1 MSATSDT
8 PSRILTRTPSSM
20 MTGYTES
27 TIEAFTGDWAGRPA
41 AVENRNAKANE
52 TWINNCDPPWK
63 SGVGSRESGVWSR
76 ESGSHV
82 SDDRFLTPDSRLPTP
97 DSRLQTPDSRLP
109 TPDLCHRV
117 ALDEIVIAPISY
129 QPSGLR

>member
-20 MTGYTES
+20 MTGYTDS

-63 SGVGSRESGVWSR
+63 SGVGSL

-82 SDDRFLTPDSRLPTP
+82 SVDRFLTP
-97 DSRLQTPDSRLP
+97 DSRLQTPDSRLQ
-109 TPDLCHRV
+109 TY
-117 ALDEIVIAPISY
+117 VIESR
-129 QPSGLR
+129 SMK